1 MRPGPV
7 LVIQTAFLGDVVLT
21 TPLLARLAARFGPV
35 DVVTTPAAAEL
46 IETHP
51 AVRRVIR
58 YDKRGADRGIGGF
71 RRLAERLADARYA
84 AAFLP
89 HRSWRSAALAFAA
102 HIPERTGFAD
112 SPAALL
118 YTQRVSRSRSG
129 HESDRLLA
137 LAGDRRIAARRPTVS
152 LALTDA
158 DRAAASAWLAER
170 RITAPFVAV
179 APGSIWGTKRWPG
192 YAELVS
198 RLERPVVVLGSTAD
212 GDLAAEVAGAAP
224 GRAHSAAG
232 GLSLRESAAIIE
244 RASLLVTND
253 SAPLHLATGVGT
265 PVVAVFGPTTPS
277 QGFGPLGSASRVVQE
292 AGLWCR
298 PCSPH
303 GPATCPLGHHAC
315 MQSIAVDRVLSAVAS
330 VPAARAAR

>member
-51 AVRRVIR
+51 AVHRVIR

-71 RRLAERLADARYA
+71 HRLAERLADTRYS

-102 HIPERTGFAD
+102 HVPDRTGFAD
-112 SPAALL
+112 SPAAIL
-118 YTQRVSRSRSG
+118 YTRRVARPRGG
-129 HESDRLLA
+129 HESARLLA
-137 LAGDRRIAARRPTVS
+137 LADDRRIAAPPPKVS
-152 LALTDA
+152 LVLTDA
-158 DRAAASAWLAER
+158 DRAAAGAWLAER
-170 RITAPFVAV
+170 RITTPFVAV

-192 YAELVS
+192 YTELVA
-198 RLERPVVVLGSTAD
+198 RLEKPVVVLGSAAD
-212 GDLAAEVAGAAP
+212 GELAAQVAGAAA

-232 GLSLRESAAIIE
+232 ALSLRESAALIE

-277 QGFGPLGSASRVVQE
+277 QGFGPLGGAGRVVQTS
-292 AGLWCR
+292 GLWCR

-315 MQSIAVDRVLSAVAS
+315 MQSITVDQVLSAATS
-330 VPAARAAR
+330 LPTTAAAH

>member
-21 TPLLARLAARFGPV
+21 TPLLSRLAARFGPV

-46 IETHP
+46 VETHP
-51 AVRRVIR
+51 AVRRGIR

-71 RRLAERLADARYA
+71 RRLAEQLADTRYA

-102 HIPERTGFAD
+102 HIPDRTGFDD
-112 SPAALL
+112 SPAAIL
-118 YTQRVSRSRSG
+118 YTRRVSRPRSG
-129 HESDRLLA
+129 HESARLLA
-137 LAGDRRIAARRPTVS
+137 LADDRRIAGHPPKVS
-152 LALTDA
+152 LVLTDA
-158 DRAAASAWLAER
+158 DRAAANAWLAER
-170 RITAPFVAV
+170 RITTPFVAV

-198 RLERPVVVLGSTAD
+198 RLDRPVVVLGSAAD
-212 GDLAAEVAGAAP
+212 GELAAQVAGAAP

-232 GLSLRESAAIIE
+232 ALSLRESAALIE

-277 QGFGPLGSASRVVQE
+277 QGFGPLGGSGRVVQE

-315 MQSIAVDRVLSAVAS
+315 MQSITVDRVLGAVTA
-330 VPAARAAR
+330 PQTLRAAH